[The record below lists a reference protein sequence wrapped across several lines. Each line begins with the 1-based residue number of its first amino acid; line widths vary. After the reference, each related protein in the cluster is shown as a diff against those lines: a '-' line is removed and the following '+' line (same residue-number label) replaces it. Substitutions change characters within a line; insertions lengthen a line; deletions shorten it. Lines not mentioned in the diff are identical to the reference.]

1 MSFRR
6 WFAPIVAA
14 VLVAVAVGCD
24 VVPTVVTASGNPET
38 RDFDLTGF
46 TGVQAAAAF
55 RVEVTRADVYTV
67 KVTADDNLWE
77 VLDIRVS
84 GSTLHL
90 QTRPGTSL
98 RNSHLSAV
106 VTMPSLKVIDLSGAA
121 QADASGFDAGDD
133 FNGTLSGA
141 GSLEAKD
148 VKFGR
153 VVFDI
158 SGAGRLSGN
167 AIFDTAR
174 FVVSG
179 AGTVDLSGSGQSA
192 SIVAS
197 GGSRAI
203 LSEFALQE
211 AIVNLSGGSLARVN
225 ARSIK
230 SADLSGGSR
239 LSYLDSPTIGSVQ
252 TSGGSTIGRE

>member
-1 MSFRR
+1 MSFKR
-6 WFAPIVAA
+6 WFAP
-14 VLVAVAVGCD
+14 LVAVVLVSVAAGCD
-24 VVPTVVTASGNPET
+24 VVPTVVTASGSPET

-46 TGVQAAAAF
+46 TGIQAAAAF
-55 RVEVTRADVYTV
+55 QVEVTRADAYAVR
-67 KVTADDNLWE
+67 VTADDNLWD

-90 QTRPGTSL
+90 QTRSGTSV

-106 VTMPSLKVIDLSGAA
+106 VTMPSLKLIDLSGAA
-121 QADASGFDAGDD
+121 RADASGFDAGDD

-141 GSLEAKD
+141 ASLDAEN
-148 VKFGR
+148 VKLGR

-158 SGAGRLSGN
+158 SGAGRLSGS
-167 AIFDTAR
+167 ATFETAR
-174 FVVSG
+174 FVISG
-179 AGTVDLSGSGQSA
+179 AGTIDLSGSGESA

-203 LSEFALQE
+203 LDEFALE
-211 AIVNLSGGSLARVN
+211 EVTVNLSGGSQATVN

-230 SADLSGGSR
+230 SADLSGGSH
-239 LSYLDSPTIGSVQ
+239 LSYVDSPTIGSVQ
-252 TSGGSTIGRE
+252 TSGGSTISRE